1 MSFFKKIFGEK
12 KKKNAAQKAM
22 DAKTEREI
30 EEAELIAAGILT
42 EKPKTEKSE
51 TAQQIPAKKEKVPA
65 KEKADTP
72 KKEKSTTAK
81 VTTPQ
86 PEEPPKAK
94 KAKAEPKKTDAA
106 KKAEETPVE
115 KTDEEIDASF
125 MEVSTEISEEI
136 AQEEAKSG
144 RALARFVIKKAKD
157 GRFVFNLYAPNR
169 VIVATSQIYSS
180 STSAVNGI
188 KSIAVNAPKAP
199 IEDTTLKSFTPVGFP
214 KWEIYLDKGNQY
226 RFRLYAPNGSCIVH
240 SQGYTTK
247 ASCKNGIAS
256 IVKNAPD
263 ALVDKSYLKSTD
275 R

>member
-1 MSFFKKIFGEK
+1 MSFFKKLFGGKE
-12 KKKNAAQKAM
+12 KKNATQKAM

-42 EKPKTEKSE
+42 EKPKAEKSE
-51 TAQQIPAKKEKVPA
+51 TTKQVPAKKAKVPE
-65 KEKADTP
+65 KEKADAP
-72 KKEKSTTAK
+72 QKEKRTTEAK
-81 VTTPQ
+81 
-86 PEEPPKAK
+86 EKPKAK
-94 KAKAEPKKTDAA
+94 KVKAEAKKTDAE
-106 KKAEETPVE
+106 KKVEDAPAE

-125 MEVSTEISEEI
+125 MEASSEVSEEI
-136 AQEEAKSG
+136 AQAEAKSG
-144 RALARFVIKKAKD
+144 RALARFEIKKAKD

-199 IEDTTLKSFTPVGFP
+199 IEDTTLKTFTPVGFP
-214 KWEIYLDKGNQY
+214 KWEIYLDKGSQY

>member
-65 KEKADTP
+65 KEKADTH

-81 VTTPQ
+81 VTTPK

-94 KAKAEPKKTDAA
+94 KAKAEPKKTDAV

-125 MEVSTEISEEI
+125 MDASTEISEEI
-136 AQEEAKSG
+136 AQAEAKSG
-144 RALARFVIKKAKD
+144 RALARFVIKKTKD

>member
-12 KKKNAAQKAM
+12 KKKNTAQKAM

-81 VTTPQ
+81 VTAPQ

-94 KAKAEPKKTDAA
+94 KAKAEPKKTDAV

-125 MEVSTEISEEI
+125 MEASTEISEEI

>member
-1 MSFFKKIFGEK
+1 
-12 KKKNAAQKAM
+12 M

-81 VTTPQ
+81 VTAPQ
-86 PEEPPKAK
+86 PEESPKAK
-94 KAKAEPKKTDAA
+94 KVKAEPKKTDAV

-125 MEVSTEISEEI
+125 MDASTEISEEI
-136 AQEEAKSG
+136 AQAEAKSG

-263 ALVDKSYLKSTD
+263 ALVDKFYLKSTD